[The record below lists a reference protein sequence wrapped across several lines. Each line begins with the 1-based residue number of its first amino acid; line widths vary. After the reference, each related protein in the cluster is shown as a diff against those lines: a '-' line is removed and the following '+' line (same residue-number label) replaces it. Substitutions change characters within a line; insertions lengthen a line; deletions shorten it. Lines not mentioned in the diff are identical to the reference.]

1 MLRSKRNIGWDIFMT
16 GRLSKY
22 FLTWVATHFRDMGSK
37 LTGDEWATK
46 MIMAL
51 WVYMDG
57 MWAYWSNIYHEKN
70 TKQVARS
77 KIEELDTII

>member
-1 MLRSKRNIGWDIFMT
+1 
-16 GRLSKY
+16 
-22 FLTWVATHFRDMGSK
+22 MGSK